1 MGDFNEIIQ
10 AHEKLGGGGGG
21 GGIDQLGKWR
31 SLGMCWMNA
40 GFKIWVIVVTNSL
53 V

>member
-10 AHEKLGGGGGG
+10 AHEKFGGGG

-40 GFKIWVIVVTNSL
+40 GFKISVIVVTNSL

>member
-1 MGDFNEIIQ
+1 M
-10 AHEKLGGGGGG
+10 KLFKPMRILGGGG
-21 GGIDQLGKWR
+21 GGIDQVDKWR

-40 GFKIWVIVVTNSL
+40 GFKISVIVVTNSL

>member
-1 MGDFNEIIQ
+1 M
-10 AHEKLGGGGGG
+10 KLFKPMRNWGGGG